1 MIEEVFFI
9 SSENKQLRADGR
21 AYDELRPIKIKAG
34 VLKRADGSAYV
45 EVGGNKILASVYGP
59 RETYIRRL
67 LKPNTGVI
75 KVRYNMAP
83 FSVDDRKRPG
93 PDRRSNE
100 ISKIAADALR
110 PALMLESFPRSMVDI
125 SIEIIEAEGGTRCAG
140 ITAAAVALADAGIP
154 MRDIPVGCAAGK
166 MNGDI
171 VLDLS
176 EKEDKEG
183 QADVPI
189 VILPRTGEITL
200 LQADGKLT
208 EDEFEE
214 ALDLAMEGCMRISKI
229 HKWIGRVK
237 MNVVPEI
244 SKRSIVKLINNGKRA
259 DGRDFDQRREIVVEP
274 GIISKAEGSAKV
286 TLGDTQVIVGVKPS
300 IGEPFADTPDVGVL
314 MTNCE
319 MLPMA
324 APEFEP
330 GPPSPESIE
339 LARVVDRGI
348 RESEL
353 VDLEKLCIEE
363 GKKVWMLFIDLHVI
377 DYDGNLFDCANI
389 AVMAALLNTKLP
401 TASIVDDELVLDEE
415 NLMDLP
421 VRDKVAL
428 STFVK
433 IGNGMVLDPSLEE
446 EEVLDAR
453 LSVGVTQN
461 NSYISSMQKGGEVP
475 LTRDEILDAVH
486 TAIATK
492 DEIYEYLE

>member
-125 SIEIIEAEGGTRCAG
+125 SIEIIEAEGGTICAG

-229 HKWIGRVK
+229 QEEALKERY
-237 MNVVPEI
+237 NV
-244 SKRSIVKLINNGKRA
+244 NG
-259 DGRDFDQRREIVVEP
+259 
-274 GIISKAEGSAKV
+274 
-286 TLGDTQVIVGVKPS
+286 
-300 IGEPFADTPDVGVL
+300 
-314 MTNCE
+314 
-319 MLPMA
+319 
-324 APEFEP
+324 
-330 GPPSPESIE
+330 
-339 LARVVDRGI
+339 
-348 RESEL
+348 
-353 VDLEKLCIEE
+353 
-363 GKKVWMLFIDLHVI
+363 
-377 DYDGNLFDCANI
+377 
-389 AVMAALLNTKLP
+389 
-401 TASIVDDELVLDEE
+401 
-415 NLMDLP
+415 
-421 VRDKVAL
+421 
-428 STFVK
+428 
-433 IGNGMVLDPSLEE
+433 
-446 EEVLDAR
+446 
-453 LSVGVTQN
+453 
-461 NSYISSMQKGGEVP
+461 
-475 LTRDEILDAVH
+475 
-486 TAIATK
+486 
-492 DEIYEYLE
+492 